1 MPPTTS
7 TTDTRVGIVLCA
19 GCCCGRTDPESA
31 APLRALCQ
39 ASPDLA
45 RMRTSSCLGRC
56 DYSDVVVVQPSPTG
70 RRRGGRPV
78 WFGCTDEQAAARI
91 RDWVAEGGPGVAPLP
106 RDLALH
112 RISAPGTDACGVS
125 AI

>member
-1 MPPTTS
+1 MPPTIS

-19 GCCCGRTDPESA
+19 GCCCGRTDPEGA

-45 RMRTSSCLGRC
+45 RVRTSSCLGRC
-56 DYSDVVVVQPSPTG
+56 DYSDVVVVQPSLTG

-78 WFGCTDEQAAARI
+78 WFGCADVQTAARI
-91 RDWVAEGGPGVAPLP
+91 RDWVAEGGPGVALLP

-112 RISAPGTDACGVS
+112 KISAPGADAPR
-125 AI
+125 AL